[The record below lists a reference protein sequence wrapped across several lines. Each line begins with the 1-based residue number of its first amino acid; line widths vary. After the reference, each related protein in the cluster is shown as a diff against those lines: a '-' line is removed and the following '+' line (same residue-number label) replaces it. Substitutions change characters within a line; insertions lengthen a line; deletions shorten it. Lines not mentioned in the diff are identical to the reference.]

1 MFFFPDLE
9 IQKEN
14 IEKVQF
20 QGIRTALGYRNSIP
34 NIWYMNMILEEVKV
48 VNLRKRAVFGEKS
61 INKTVDLGKRRS

>member
-14 IEKVQF
+14 IEKAQF
-20 QGIRTALGYRNSIP
+20 QGIRTALEYRNSTP
-34 NIWYMNMILEEVKV
+34 KNMILEEVKV

>member
-1 MFFFPDLE
+1 MFFFPDLK

-20 QGIRTALGYRNSIP
+20 QGIRTALGYRNSTP
-34 NIWYMNMILEEVKV
+34 KNMILEEVKV

>member
-20 QGIRTALGYRNSIP
+20 QGIRTALGYRNSTP
-34 NIWYMNMILEEVKV
+34 KNMILEEVKV
-48 VNLRKRAVFGEKS
+48 VNLKKRAVFGEKS

>member
-1 MFFFPDLE
+1 MFFFPDLQ

-20 QGIRTALGYRNSIP
+20 QGIRTALGYRNSTP
-34 NIWYMNMILEEVKV
+34 KNMILEEVKV
-48 VNLRKRAVFGEKS
+48 VNLRKRAVFGEKL

>member
-20 QGIRTALGYRNSIP
+20 QGIRTALEYRNSTP
-34 NIWYMNMILEEVKV
+34 KNMILEEVKV
-48 VNLRKRAVFGEKS
+48 VNLRKRAIFGEKS
-61 INKTVDLGKRRS
+61 INKIVDLGKRRS

>member
-20 QGIRTALGYRNSIP
+20 QGIRTALGYRNNTP
-34 NIWYMNMILEEVKV
+34 KNMILEEVKV